1 MFKLV
6 SNIGIRIAI
15 VVVIGVGAFVFRDRL
30 SGAAADLGV
39 GDCFDQPPALLEEIE
54 DVQHHPC
61 TESHDAEVFHVFN
74 HSAATDASYPSDDAW
89 GEIVFPNCSGPFAAY
104 TGQSPQIEG
113 ELSWSM
119 FTPTA
124 AGWDLGDREVICFL
138 YRSDGTAMTKSFR
151 VANP

>member
-39 GDCFDQPPALLEEIE
+39 GECFDQPAANLERIE

-61 TESHDAEVFHVFN
+61 VESHDAEVFHVFD
-74 HSAATDASYPSDDAW
+74 HPAAADGAYPSDEAW
-89 GEIVFPNCSGPFAAY
+89 AEIVFPRCDGPFSAY
-104 TGQSPQIEG
+104 TGQSATVAG
-113 ELSWSM
+113 ELTYSM
-119 FTPTA
+119 YTPTED
-124 AGWDLGDREVICFL
+124 GWSEGDREVICFL
-138 YRSDGTAMTKSFR
+138 YRTDGTAMTTSSR
-151 VANP
+151 VATP